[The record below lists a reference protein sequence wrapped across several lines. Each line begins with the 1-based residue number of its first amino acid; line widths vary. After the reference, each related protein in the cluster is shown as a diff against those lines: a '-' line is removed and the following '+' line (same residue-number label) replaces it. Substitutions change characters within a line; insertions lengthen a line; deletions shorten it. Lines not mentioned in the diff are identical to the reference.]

1 MGNFEAP
8 GRDLVTLH
16 VYSAPPLA
24 WRFYEVRET
33 TLADHDRLI
42 RKPARTVRVDL
53 ADLAPARPMGRKV
66 KGGSHVSGMTLETR
80 RPVIAVIG
88 GGFTGTMVAVHLARP
103 AGSARSGSC

>member
-16 VYSAPPLA
+16 VYTPPPLA

-42 RKPARTVRVDL
+42 RKPARTVRIEL
-53 ADLAPARPMGRKV
+53 ADPPAAGRWAE
-66 KGGSHVSGMTLETR
+66 GPGEG
-80 RPVIAVIG
+80 
-88 GGFTGTMVAVHLARP
+88 
-103 AGSARSGSC
+103 